1 MKLWIPIAVV
11 AVLVLAYALFYTM
24 SSTGTQGAT
33 SLGLANSVGLVAVL
47 VGVVAA
53 GLLLRRASPPQ

>member
-1 MKLWIPIAVV
+1 MKVWIPVAVV
-11 AVLVLAYALFYTM
+11 AVIILAYAFFYAM
-24 SSTGTQGAT
+24 SSTEAQGAT

-53 GLLLRRASPPQ
+53 GLLLRRASPPP

>member
-1 MKLWIPIAVV
+1 MKLWMPV
-11 AVLVLAYALFYTM
+11 AVGVILILAYVFLYAL
-24 SSTGTQGAT
+24 SSTETEGAS

>member
-1 MKLWIPIAVV
+1 MKLWIPVAAA
-11 AVLVLAYALFYTM
+11 AVLILAYVSFYAISLTEN
-24 SSTGTQGAT
+24 QGAT

>member
-1 MKLWIPIAVV
+1 MKVWTPVAVV
-11 AVLVLAYALFYTM
+11 AVIVLAYLFLYAM
-24 SSTGTQGAT
+24 SSTGAQGAT
-33 SLGLANSVGLVAVL
+33 TLGFANSVGLVAVL

>member
-1 MKLWIPIAVV
+1 MKRWIPISVAAVI
-11 AVLVLAYALFYTM
+11 VLAYAFFYAI
-24 SSTGTQGAT
+24 SSTETEGAT

-47 VGVVAA
+47 VGVIAA